1 MAKQRKKKL
10 TKKEEKELLAAA
22 MKIVPFMKTIEVKN
36 PFNPAVKP
44 YRTKY
49 QLHPN
54 ERKRKFGTW
63 NKL

>member
-1 MAKQRKKKL
+1 MATGRKKKL
-10 TKKEEKELLAAA
+10 TKKDQQLLAAA

-36 PFNPAVKP
+36 PFNPSQGS

-54 ERKRKFGTW
+54 ERFKKFGTW
-63 NKL
+63 DKL